1 MHDRFQLRIVT
12 PRQAVLEE
20 EVREVTAPGA
30 LGEFGVLP
38 DHIAFLTSLEIG
50 TLRFRADGEPQ
61 RLAIRGGFAEV
72 ADNVMTVLADD
83 AAFAED
89 IDPETVRGE
98 LTAAEVQLR
107 GLSPLDPAFAAADA
121 SRCWAHARL
130 EIVGPTRR

>member
-1 MHDRFQLRIVT
+1 MRDRFQLRIVT

-20 EVREVTAPGA
+20 EVHEVTAPGA

-38 DHIAFLTSLEIG
+38 DHIAFLTALEIG
-50 TLRFRADGEPQ
+50 TLRFRGDGEAQ

-89 IDPETVRGE
+89 IDPEAARAD
-98 LTAAEVQLR
+98 LAAAEAQLR
-107 GLSPLDPAFAAADA
+107 GLSPLDPTFAGADA
-121 SRCWAHARL
+121 TRRWAQTRL
-130 EIVGPTRR
+130 EIATPSRH